1 MVHGI
6 YVSFL
11 LCHIPMFNMSY
22 ILVSD
27 CLYFFVLFL
36 FWRFLG
42 WFSFVKRS
50 VMFHVMSMDSEGV
63 DVVD

>member
-1 MVHGI
+1 MVYTCLFFCVI
-6 YVSFL
+6 FL
-11 LCHIPMFNMSY
+11 MFNMSY

>member
-1 MVHGI
+1 
-6 YVSFL
+6 
-11 LCHIPMFNMSY
+11 MFNMSY